1 MKHLAVLC
9 VCALLTAGTSSAE
22 AQRLPFAAGTVTPAG
37 DDLGPQPTGAPA
49 TQGQSAQVQPVR
61 EPPPPRPRRRGS
73 MVGYVEDALI
83 ESKVRIRFDAALE
96 NAVPDRAEFFYAK
109 CGCYRDLD
117 PNDPAFDPES
127 PGPRPGLAT
136 EVDFRQLYLS
146 AEYAFTPRVSAFGQ
160 LPFRWLA
167 PQSFEPGTGSFSNQS
182 GIDDIRAGLKFG
194 LVATEA
200 QSVTGQVKFFFP
212 TGDAARGLG
221 TDHATVEP
229 ALLYYQRV
237 NDLVSLESQFGV
249 WLPVGGADPVPIT
262 GEGTFAGDVLFYG
275 IGSSFS
281 VARTDRVRLA
291 PVVELVGWRVLNG
304 FQSAAVG
311 DASGTNIVNLKLGA
325 RTVFAQGSIYVGY
338 GLALTDAS
346 WYDDIVRFEYRYE
359 F

>member
-1 MKHLAVLC
+1 MRHLAALC
-9 VCALLTAGTSSAE
+9 VCALLIAAAPPAE
-22 AQRLPFAAGTVTPAG
+22 AQRLPFTAGGGMPA
-37 DDLGPQPTGAPA
+37 DDNLVRQPPGVLA
-49 TQGQSAQVQPVR
+49 TQGQSAQVQPDR

-73 MVGYVEDALI
+73 MVGYVEDAII
-83 ESKVRIRFDAALE
+83 ESKVRIRFDAAFE
-96 NAVPDRAEFFYAK
+96 NTVPDRAEFFYAK
-109 CGCYRDLD
+109 CGCYQDLLG
-117 PNDPAFDPES
+117 DPAHDPDS

-146 AEYAFTPRVSAFGQ
+146 AEYAFTPWVSAFGQ
-160 LPFRWLA
+160 LPVRWLE

-182 GIDDIRAGLKFG
+182 GIEDIRAGLKFG
-194 LVATEA
+194 LVADEA
-200 QSVTGQVKFFFP
+200 QSVTGQVKVFFP

-237 NDLVSLESQFGV
+237 NDLVAVESQFGV
-249 WLPVGGADPVPIT
+249 WLPVGGANPVPIT

-304 FQSAAVG
+304 FQTAAVG
-311 DASGTNIVNLKLGA
+311 DATGTNIVNLKLGV
-325 RTVFAQGSIYVGY
+325 RTVFAQGSIYAGY
-338 GLALTDAS
+338 GVALTDAS